1 MALQTQVSLN
11 GALGSLL
18 AFDLVVSLYINLR
31 LDAMAFRVN
40 VSLSAWKPRAQ
51 DSAAD
56 LGASS
61 PVVPPLRGCARCS
74 PTRTPLLSCLQPT
87 SSPTVPPARTR
98 APALTQARPTRQRA
112 ATLCIHA
119 QCLTRVLC
127 ARFFRPRPH
136 RQGRCRLA
144 TSPHRASSSHRTAW
158 TRSDQHGANQ
168 VLCPRRP
175 PDLLCGAQGCGRAR
189 VLEYA

>member
-61 PVVPPLRGCARCS
+61 PTAAAWLR
-74 PTRTPLLSCLQPT
+74 PLLAHPHAPIELPAANFFT
-87 SSPTVPPARTR
+87 HRPAGAHSSTGADAS
-98 APALTQARPTRQRA
+98 AP
-112 ATLCIHA
+112 H
-119 QCLTRVLC
+119 
-127 ARFFRPRPH
+127 
-136 RQGRCRLA
+136 
-144 TSPHRASSSHRTAW
+144 
-158 TRSDQHGANQ
+158 
-168 VLCPRRP
+168 
-175 PDLLCGAQGCGRAR
+175 
-189 VLEYA
+189 